1 MYWGPHASAK
11 ITNINYQKAK
21 EYKGINYNKSS
32 NNKKMH
38 INPMYPGF
46 KVKTRMKG
54 YGRYWNILSDGIVRY
69 VGEPI
74 LAIIAETFEIAQEAA
89 DFVDIEFK
97 ELESTTN
104 LNIAIKHDAPVVRE
118 ELTNN
123 ICFDWEL
130 GDKKKTEKAFK
141 GAANITTIKLVNNR
155 LVPNPIECRSA
166 IGQYHTESSTYSLH
180 CSSQG
185 VHSLKKKLSNIFNI
199 NENKI
204 NVFTP
209 DVGGGFGM
217 KIFNYPEYVL
227 TLAAAKI
234 TKKQLNGQQK
244 ELFLSDIHGRDHIV
258 MQN

>member
-1 MYWGPHASAK
+1 M
-11 ITNINYQKAK
+11 N
-21 EYKGINYNKSS
+21 
-32 NNKKMH
+32 

-46 KVKTRMKG
+46 KVKNKDGTDMVDTFR
-54 YGRYWNILSDGIVRY
+54 NILADQKVRY

-74 LAIIAETFEIAQEAA
+74 LAIIAETNEIAEEAA
-89 DFVDIEFK
+89 DFIDIEY
-97 ELESTTN
+97 EEMQSTTN
-104 LNIAIKHDAPVVRE
+104 LNDAIKPDAPVVRE
-118 ELTNN
+118 ELSNN

-130 GDKKKTEKAFK
+130 GDIKKTENALKNSK
-141 GAANITTIKLVNNR
+141 YITSIELVNNR

-166 IGQYHTESSTYSLH
+166 IGQYNLKSSTYNLY

-185 VHSLKKKLSNIFNI
+185 VHSLKKNYQIYLIF

-234 TKKQLNGQQK
+234 NQ
-244 ELFLSDIHGRDHIV
+244 
-258 MQN
+258 